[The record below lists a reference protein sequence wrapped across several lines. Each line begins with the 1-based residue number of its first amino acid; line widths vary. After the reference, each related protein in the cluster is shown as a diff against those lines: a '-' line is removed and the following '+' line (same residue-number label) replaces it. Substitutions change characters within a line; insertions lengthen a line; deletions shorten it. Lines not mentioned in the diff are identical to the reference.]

1 MKVEGKLEWQ
11 GEVNLKVKMLR
22 PFSDQEA
29 HMAELEPSLLK
40 GVYKLWGWFKIEKLE
55 G

>member
-1 MKVEGKLEWQ
+1 MEGKLERQ
-11 GEVNLKVKMLR
+11 GELNLKVKMLR
-22 PFSDQEA
+22 PFSDREE
-29 HMAELEPSLLK
+29 HMAKLEPSLLK